1 MKSALASLILGL
13 GVASATAATAPPDH
27 SSRACVASTDQDDP
41 VAALEIEALR
51 RRITALE
58 ERVEVLEHEL
68 DTPDAN
74 PSTETRP

>member
-1 MKSALASLILGL
+1 MKSVLASLILGL

-27 SSRACVASTDQDDP
+27 TSRACVASTDQDDP

-68 DTPDAN
+68 DAPDAS